1 VPDLLY
7 QLILGGALGSVLVP
21 VLARPAERA
30 AADPAEK
37 ARMGQITS
45 ALLTWTVV
53 IVVPLTLP
61 VPAAGC
67 AILAFGVVAYLL
79 DDGDLKSVLA
89 WVRRVARQR
98 L

>member
-1 VPDLLY
+1 
-7 QLILGGALGSVLVP
+7 
-21 VLARPAERA
+21 
-30 AADPAEK
+30 
-37 ARMGQITS
+37 
-45 ALLTWTVV
+45 
-53 IVVPLTLP
+53 VVPLTLP